1 MSSKLV
7 ARRGPNVT
15 PLSAAELKKKL
26 TDASEMRRTVRKE
39 NGLARFVLGRD
50 EIAVLLPIDDDDTP
64 DTAFLEFSF
73 STEVRAVTAVCKTFR
88 ALGWTF
94 QG

>member
-1 MSSKLV
+1 M
-7 ARRGPNVT
+7 
-15 PLSAAELKKKL
+15 
-26 TDASEMRRTVRKE
+26 VRKE
-39 NGLARFVLGRD
+39 TGLARFVLGRD
-50 EIAVLLPIDDDDTP
+50 EIAVLLPIDDADTP

-73 STEVRAVTAVCKTFR
+73 STVVRAVTAVCKTFR